1 MAGRTHGVLNADT
14 EALFRRVL
22 RSMPATLEEHAA
34 ELGWTRGRAQQRLEE
49 LIDLRLVRR
58 RSDGLLG
65 AEDPRASLGRLLDTE
80 EARLDERRAELLDL
94 RQAIESFE
102 SDYRRGLQLT
112 GPRVPPWEEVF
123 RSEISDIVDHLVR
136 NSRGPVLLVT
146 REATVG
152 TQHQRMLAR
161 GRSGLLDERR
171 EQRSIFPLAAVSD
184 PQFAPFADERN
195 QVGESRRYLADIPVE
210 FGVFGRSAVLVS
222 EGSTEDAGY
231 LLLRPPA
238 LIEAF
243 TVLFE
248 SLWERAAPIHDGP
261 AASQDVRLLE
271 LLALGFKDEAIARH
285 LGIGLRTVRRRLARL
300 MDEHGVET
308 RFQLGLAVARRGV
321 LDDTGR

>member
-1 MAGRTHGVLNADT
+1 MAGRVSGVLNDDT

-49 LIDLRLVRR
+49 LIELRLVRR
-58 RSDGLLG
+58 RADGLLG

-80 EARLDERRAELLDL
+80 EARLDERRAELLEL

-146 REATVG
+146 RRATVG
-152 TQHQRMLAR
+152 LQHERMLAR

-171 EQRSIFPLAAVSD
+171 EQRSIFPLSAVSD
-184 PQFAPFADERN
+184 PQFAAFAEERS
-195 QVGESRRYLADIPVE
+195 QVGESQRYLADIPVE
-210 FGVFGRSAVLVS
+210 FGVFGRSGVLLS
-222 EGSTEDAGY
+222 EGDADDAGF
-231 LLLRPPA
+231 LLIRPPA
-238 LIEAF
+238 LIDAF
-243 TVLFE
+243 VVLFE
-248 SLWERAAPIHDGP
+248 SLWQRAEPIHEGP
-261 AASQDVRLLE
+261 ATTQDVRLLE

-285 LGIGLRTVRRRLARL
+285 LGLGLRTVRRRLARL
-300 MDEHGVET
+300 MEEHGVET
-308 RFQLGLAVARRGV
+308 RFQLGLAVARRGL